1 MKIAYQGIA
10 GSYSETT
17 IQEYLL
23 EENNQEVTAELESYD
38 SFKEMVDDLVAE
50 EVEVGFFPVENSTT
64 GLITRTLDLFKRLPV
79 FAKEERYQEVRHT
92 LWGLPKSSIEGL
104 RKVYSHPEAL
114 SQSQAFFDAHPHIE
128 AIPYVDTAEAARY
141 ILEEG
146 DPTKGALAGPRNGE
160 LYQLI
165 PLLEAI
171 QTEATNTTRFF
182 VMEHW
187 PQSEESVGKVL
198 ESYYRDHVERTR
210 WLLYVE
216 TKHKPGSL
224 NALLNIFDLFSCNLE
239 GLDARPIENQPFR
252 YGFFIEV
259 DVSHLAGDYELLW
272 KNLEY
277 SSEFLQ
283 IIGAFEAQN
292 SERGSL

>member
-79 FAKEERYQEVRHT
+79 FAKEERYQEFRNT
-92 LWGLPKSSIEGL
+92 LCGLPKSSIEGL

>member
-1 MKIAYQGIA
+1 MKVAYQGIA

-17 IQEYLL
+17 IQEYLR
-23 EENNQEVTAELESYD
+23 EEKNVGMTAELESYD
-38 SFKEMVDDLVAE
+38 SFKEMVDDLVADQ
-50 EVEVGFFPVENSTT
+50 VAMGFFPVENSTT
-64 GLITRTLDLFKRLPV
+64 GLITRTLDLFKCLPV

-92 LWGLPKSSIEGL
+92 LWGLSGSSIEGL

-146 DPTKGALAGPRNGE
+146 DLTKGALAGPRNGE
-160 LYQLI
+160 LYQLV
-165 PLLEAI
+165 PLLKEI

-182 VMEHW
+182 MMEHW
-187 PQSEESVGKVL
+187 PQGEENAGKAL
-198 ESYYRDHVERTR
+198 ETYYQDHPERTR
-210 WLLYVE
+210 WLLYIE
-216 TKHKPGSL
+216 TTHKPGSL

-259 DVSHLAGDYELLW
+259 DVSHLAGEYELLW

-283 IIGAFEAQN
+283 IIGAFEPRQK
-292 SERGSL
+292 ERGVE

>member
-1 MKIAYQGIA
+1 MDIAYQGIA

-23 EENNQEVTAELESYD
+23 EENNQDVVAELASYN
-38 SFKEMVDDLVAE
+38 SFKEMVDDLVAGK
-50 EVEVGFFPVENSTT
+50 VEMGFFPVENSTT

-79 FAKEERYQEVRHT
+79 FAQEERYQEVRHT
-92 LWGLPKSSIEGL
+92 LWGLPGSSIEGL

-128 AIPYVDTAEAARY
+128 AIPYTDTAEAARY

-146 DPTKGALAGPRNGE
+146 DPTKGALAGSRNGQ
-160 LYQLI
+160 LYQLL
-165 PLLEAI
+165 PLSKAI
-171 QTEATNTTRFF
+171 QTEATNTTRFL
-182 VMEHW
+182 VMKHW
-187 PQSEESVGKVL
+187 PQNEESIGKVL
-198 ESYYRDHVERTR
+198 ESYYHNHPERTR

-283 IIGAFEAQN
+283 IIGAFEPQN
-292 SERGSL
+292 SERRSL

>member
-23 EENNQEVTAELESYD
+23 EEKNQGVTSELESYD
-38 SFKEMVDDLVAE
+38 SFKGMVEDLVADK
-50 EVEVGFFPVENSTT
+50 VDIGVFPVENSTT

-92 LWGLPKSSIEGL
+92 LWGLPGSSIEGL
-104 RKVYSHPEAL
+104 KKVYSHPEAL

-141 ILEEG
+141 ISEQG
-146 DPTKGALAGPRNGE
+146 DPTKGALAGPKNGE

-165 PLLEAI
+165 PLLKEI

-182 VMEHW
+182 VMDHW
-187 PQSEESVGKVL
+187 PQGEESVDKAL
-198 ESYYRDHVERTR
+198 EAYYQAHPERTR

-216 TKHKPGSL
+216 TKHEPGSL
-224 NALLNIFDLFSCNLE
+224 STLLNIFDLFSCNLE

-259 DVSHLAGDYELLW
+259 DVSHLAGEYELLW
-272 KNLEY
+272 KNMDY

-283 IIGAFEAQN
+283 IIGAFEPRN
-292 SERGSL
+292 LERGA